1 MSFDCCSRL
10 GFVNALAASP
20 FALRQAQDDKT
31 RAQTLRQAHDDSGS
45 ARGDEAAAHAAP
57 AVPPGSPRTRVVLLG
72 TAGGPAL
79 RPGRSSPAS
88 AIVVDGVP
96 YVVDCGYG
104 VGRQLVD
111 AHIAPTAI
119 RAIFVTHHH
128 SDHNADL
135 GNLLVLGWA
144 TGGKA
149 PVDVYG
155 PVETLPGS
163 DAVTTS
169 VGKLVDL
176 ALRYHGYD
184 IAVRIPDEG
193 RVDPRPLFIPHDVA
207 TAGRVYRDERVTV
220 EAAVVSHPPV
230 RPALAYKFRTPD
242 RVVVFSG
249 DTTYNENL
257 IAFARGADVL
267 IHEVLLTSAL
277 DRLLKLVPNASRLRE
292 HIVAAH
298 TDAADVGRVA
308 AAAKVK
314 RVVLSHLVPSYDPA
328 LRDEDWAA
336 PVRAHFAGDV
346 VVGRDLL
353 DV

>member
-1 MSFDCCSRL
+1 MSAGCCSRL
-10 GFVNALAASP
+10 AFVNALAAS
-20 FALRQAQDDKT
+20 AYA
-31 RAQTLRQAHDDSGS
+31 G
-45 ARGDEAAAHAAP
+45 AAAVPLAASAAP
-57 AVPPGSPRTRVVLLG
+57 SPAPSSGSPRTRVVLLG

-88 AIVVDGVP
+88 AVVVDGVP

-111 AHIAPTAI
+111 AHIPPAAV
-119 RAIFVTHHH
+119 RAVFVTHHH
-128 SDHNADL
+128 SDHNADV

-144 TGGKA
+144 TGGKST
-149 PVDVYG
+149 VDVYG
-155 PVETLPGS
+155 PVETSPEAP
-163 DAVTTS
+163 AVTTS
-169 VGKLVDL
+169 VGALIDL

-193 RVDPRPLFIPHDVA
+193 RVDPRPLFVAHDV
-207 TAGRVYRDERVTV
+207 TAPGEVYRDDRVIV
-220 EAAVVSHPPV
+220 EAAIVNHPPV

-249 DTTYNENL
+249 DTTYSETL

-267 IHEVLLTSAL
+267 IHEVLLTTAL

-298 TDAADVGRVA
+298 TDAEDVGRVA
-308 AAAKVK
+308 AAAGVK
-314 RVVLSHLVPSYDPA
+314 RVVLTHFVPSYDPT
-328 LRDEDWAA
+328 LHDDDWAA
-336 PVRAHFAGDV
+336 PVRRHFNGDV

-353 DV
+353 EV